1 MHIYCK
7 TEYAVLLVGIPD
19 EKKVLRF
26 PNNGKQWPGIV
37 FKPVALQP
45 INEQLVGSL
54 KEYLDLDVD
63 PTIEVNQEYSDITED
78 KCTIYLATGSS
89 DKFSASESWQ
99 NMPELLRGMD
109 RNRKRLPF
117 LRAWQVLTGSLGL
130 NTNAVE
136 NADLDSLLD

>member
-19 EKKVLRF
+19 QKNVLRF

-37 FKPVALQP
+37 FKPVALTP
-45 INEQLVGSL
+45 INEQLVAAVQDFMGL
-54 KEYLDLDVD
+54 EQAPKL
-63 PTIEVNQEYSDITED
+63 EVNQEYSDITED
-78 KCTIYLATGSS
+78 KCTIFLATANQDGLAVN
-89 DKFSASESWQ
+89 DTWQ
-99 NMPELLRGMD
+99 SMPELLRGMD

-117 LRAWQVLTGSLGL
+117 LRAWQVLTGSLEL

-136 NADLDSLLD
+136 NADLEKLLD